1 MEPRWLRGVPV
12 KYVFVFNTL
21 VAVFAGPQVDQ
32 QDLHLCGIKF
42 TCQFDWKGSGYD
54 ELVPFL
60 ERLHVRK
67 DFWKNWRRSTNVE
80 IAGQGR
86 YRP

>member
-1 MEPRWLRGVPV
+1 MIQ
-12 KYVFVFNTL
+12 YVLVMGTL
-21 VAVFAGPQVDQ
+21 TAVFAGPQVAP

-42 TCQFDWKGSGYD
+42 ECEFDWASSGYD
-54 ELVPFL
+54 GLVPFL
-60 ERLHVRK
+60 ERLHARK
-67 DFWKNWRRSTNVE
+67 GFWQDWRRSTNVE